1 MSKILNAFSD
11 QRLRRTVRAPLSFIE
26 RGAAL
31 GLGLTAAVG
40 FGWMC
45 VYSGRRAAWI

>member
-1 MSKILNAFSD
+1 MSKILNAFSG
-11 QRLRRTVRAPLSFIE
+11 QGLRRTLRAPISVLE

-31 GLGLTAAVG
+31 GLGMTAAVG